1 MFRNEKFLPANRD
14 EMRARGWTE
23 LDVILVTGDACVDH
37 PSFGAAL
44 IGRLLEREGYRV
56 GILAQPDWRSA
67 DAFRSLGAP
76 RLFWGI
82 TSGAVDS
89 RLNAYTSLRNLR
101 DRDLYSPGGLT
112 GLRPDRPL
120 LVYSA
125 RAREAFRDVP
135 IVLGGLEASLRRL
148 VHYDY
153 VEDSLKRP
161 VLIDAKADLLVH
173 GMGERQILEIAR
185 RLNAGENVR
194 DLTNI
199 PGTAYRLKKEMRGP
213 ADPVRLPGLEEQK
226 KDAGLVMD
234 AHLAYAREAHP
245 AGRAVIQENDPGAL
259 VVMPPAEPLTEQELD
274 AVYALPFTRRAHP
287 MYDKLG
293 GVPALEPVQFS
304 IVTHR
309 GCMGGCSFCSL
320 YFHQGKRICPRSR
333 ASIIAEAESFRAH
346 PDFRGTIPDLG
357 APTANMYG
365 MSCRNAANCAR
376 PSCIWPQICP
386 NLNADYSALMALM
399 EDMLR
404 LKGIRTFVASGV
416 RHDLALENP
425 DYIRLLVSRFTGG
438 HLKVAPEH
446 KSNRVLAHMRKSSFE
461 KFLEFESLFERE
473 SRRAG
478 KEQYL
483 VPYFVSGHPG
493 CTEADAL
500 ELTEFLAGRNWR
512 VRQVQDFTPIP
523 LTYSAAMYV
532 SERDTSGKKI
542 FVPKGHR
549 AKTLQMRL
557 LRFHEKESRG
567 AVRQALREKGKEGLP
582 KGKGIRG
589 GRKRR

>member
-1 MFRNEKFLPANRD
+1 MSQKEKFLPTNRD
-14 EMRARGWTE
+14 EMRLRGWGE
-23 LDVILVTGDACVDH
+23 LDAIIVTGDAYVDH

-44 IGRLLEREGYRV
+44 IGRLLERAGYRV
-56 GILAQPDWRSA
+56 GILAQPDWRSV

-101 DRDLYSPGGLT
+101 DKDLYSPGGVK

-120 LVYSA
+120 LVYAA
-125 RAREAFRDVP
+125 RAREAYKDVP

-153 VEDSLKRP
+153 VEDKLKRS
-161 VLIDAKADLLVH
+161 VVIDAKADLLVH
-173 GMGERQILEIAR
+173 GMGEGQILEIAR
-185 RLNAGENVR
+185 RLATGEDVR
-194 DLTNI
+194 GLTNI
-199 PGTAYRLKKEMRGP
+199 PGTAYRLLKDMRGP
-213 ADPVRLPGLEEQK
+213 ADAVRLPGLEAQSR
-226 KDAGLVMD
+226 DAGLVME

-245 AGRAVIQENDPGAL
+245 AGKPVVQENDPGTL
-259 VVMPPAEPLTEQELD
+259 VVMPPAQPLTERELD
-274 AVYALPFTRRAHP
+274 AVYAMPFTRRAHP
-287 MYDKLG
+287 MYDKHG

-320 YFHQGKRICPRSR
+320 YFHQGKQICPRSR
-333 ASIIAEAESFRAH
+333 ASIVAEAEAFRAH

-365 MSCRNAANCAR
+365 MACKNAVACTR
-376 PSCIWPQICP
+376 PSCLWPKRCP

-404 LKGIRTFVASGV
+404 LKGVRTFVASGV
-416 RHDLALENP
+416 RHDLALEDR

-446 KSNRVLAHMRKSSFE
+446 KSGRVLAHMRKPDFE
-461 KFLEFESLFERE
+461 KFLEFESVFEHE
-473 SRRAG
+473 SKRAG

-493 CTEADAL
+493 CTEDDAL
-500 ELTEFLAGRNWR
+500 DLTRFLSGRNWR
-512 VRQVQDFTPIP
+512 VQQVQDFTPIP
-523 LTYSAAMYV
+523 LTYSTAMYV
-532 SERDTSGKKI
+532 SERDMAGRKI

-557 LRFHEKESRG
+557 LRFDEKQSRG
-567 AVRQALREKGKEGLP
+567 TVRGMLGKKGKGGLP
-582 KGKGIRG
+582 KKAF
-589 GRKRR
+589 RKRRSRNR

>member
-1 MFRNEKFLPANRD
+1 MSQKEKFLPTNRD
-14 EMRARGWTE
+14 EMRLRGWPQ
-23 LDVILVTGDACVDH
+23 LDVIVVTGDAYVDH

-89 RLNAYTSLRNLR
+89 RLNAYTSLGHLR
-101 DRDLYSPGGLT
+101 DKDLYLPGGAK
-112 GLRPDRPL
+112 GSRPDRPL

-125 RAREAFRDVP
+125 RAREAYKDVP

-153 VEDSLKRP
+153 VEDKLKRS

-173 GMGERQILEIAR
+173 GMGEKAVLEIAR
-185 RLNAGENVR
+185 RLNAGEDVR
-194 DLTNI
+194 NLTDI
-199 PGTAYRLKKEMRGP
+199 PGTAYRLKKDVRGP
-213 ADPVRLPGLEEQK
+213 ADAVRLPGLAEQAN
-226 KDAGLVMD
+226 DIGLVME
-234 AHLAYAREAHP
+234 AHLAYTREAHP
-245 AGRAVIQENDPGAL
+245 AGRPVAQENDPGTL
-259 VVMPPAEPLTEQELD
+259 IVMPPAEPLSERELD
-274 AVYALPFTRRAHP
+274 AVYALPFTRRSHP
-287 MYDKLG
+287 IYDRLG

-320 YFHQGKRICPRSR
+320 CLHQGKRICPRSR
-333 ASIIAEAESFRAH
+333 ASIVAEAESFRAH

-365 MSCRNAANCAR
+365 MSCRNAAACPR
-376 PSCIWPQICP
+376 PSCLWPQICP
-386 NLNADYSALMALM
+386 NLRADYTALMALM

-404 LKGIRTFVASGV
+404 LKGIKTFVASGV
-416 RHDLALENP
+416 RHDLALRDR
-425 DYIRLLVSRFTGG
+425 DYIRLLVGRFTGG

-446 KSNRVLAHMRKSSFE
+446 KSARVLGHMRKPSFE
-461 KFLEFESLFERE
+461 KFLEFESLFAQE

-493 CTEADAL
+493 CTEEDAL
-500 ELTEFLAGRNWR
+500 ELTEFLLSRNWK

-532 SERDTSGKKI
+532 AERDMAGRKI
-542 FVPKGHR
+542 FVPKGHG

-557 LRFHEKESRG
+557 LRYGEKESRST
-567 AVRQALREKGKEGLP
+567 VKDALRKRKRERLPGKFAG
-582 KGKGIRG
+582 RR
-589 GRKRR
+589 RKRR

>member
-1 MFRNEKFLPANRD
+1 MVRKETFLPTNRD
-14 EMRARGWTE
+14 EMRLRGWPQ
-23 LDVILVTGDACVDH
+23 LDVIIVTGDAYVDH

-44 IGRLLEREGYRV
+44 IARLLEREGYRV
-56 GILAQPDWRSA
+56 GILAQPDWRSV

-89 RLNAYTSLRNLR
+89 RLNAYTSLGHLR
-101 DRDLYSPGGLT
+101 DKDLYSPGGAK

-125 RAREAFRDVP
+125 RAREACRDAP

-153 VEDSLKRP
+153 VEDKLKRS

-173 GMGERQILEIAR
+173 GMGEKAVLEIAR
-185 RLNAGENVR
+185 RLNAGEDVR
-194 DLTNI
+194 NLTNI
-199 PGTAYRLKKEMRGP
+199 PGTAYRLKKDMRGP
-213 ADPVRLPGLEEQK
+213 ADPVHLPGLEQQA
-226 KDAGLVMD
+226 KDSALVME
-234 AHLAYAREAHP
+234 AHAAYARESHP
-245 AGRAVIQENDPGAL
+245 AGRPVAQENDPGTL
-259 VVMPPAEPLTEQELD
+259 IVMPPAEPLSERELD
-274 AVYALPFTRRAHP
+274 AIYALPFTRRAHP
-287 MYDKLG
+287 VYEKIG

-320 YFHQGKRICPRSR
+320 CFHQGKQICPRSR
-333 ASIIAEAESFRAH
+333 ASIVAEAESFRAH

-365 MSCRNAANCAR
+365 MSCKNAAACAR
-376 PSCIWPQICP
+376 PSCIWPEICP
-386 NLNADYSALMALM
+386 NLRVDYSALMALM

-404 LKGIRTFVASGV
+404 LKGIKTFVASGV
-416 RHDLALENP
+416 RHDLALKDRN
-425 DYIRLLVSRFTGG
+425 YVRLLVSRFTGG

-446 KSNRVLAHMRKSSFE
+446 KSARTLGHMRKPPFE
-461 KFLEFESLFERE
+461 KFLEFESLFEQE

-493 CTEADAL
+493 CTEEDAL
-500 ELTEFLAGRNWR
+500 ELTEFLVGRNWK

-532 SERDTSGKKI
+532 SERDLSGRRI
-542 FVPKGHR
+542 FVPKGHG

-557 LRFHEKESRG
+557 LRFHEKESQG
-567 AVRQALREKGKEGLP
+567 TVKGALRKKGKVRLP
-582 KGKGIRG
+582 GKFSA
-589 GRKRR
+589 RKRRRR